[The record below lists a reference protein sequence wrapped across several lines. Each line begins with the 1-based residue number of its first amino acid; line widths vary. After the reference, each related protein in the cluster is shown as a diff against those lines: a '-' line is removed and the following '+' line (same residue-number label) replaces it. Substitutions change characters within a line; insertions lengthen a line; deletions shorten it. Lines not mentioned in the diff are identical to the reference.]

1 LPEPIRMENHVPGRV
16 AKSRIATLVL
26 ACAIV
31 EFIALSSSG
40 DRSFRSPQ
48 RINVFCACV
57 EYAISLTVC
66 LPRLRV
72 EEWLE
77 PLGVLFDL
85 GETLVV

>member
-1 LPEPIRMENHVPGRV
+1 LP
-16 AKSRIATLVL
+16 AFSRKPTGTNETQVDL
-26 ACAIV
+26 
-31 EFIALSSSG
+31 FIALSSSG